1 MINANIIHILVLYT
15 ISYGSLII
23 PQIHFHIQYFTISN
37 QFNYAH
43 KFSSVLQ
50 FNSVMKI
57 NSVMQINLIMP
68 INSVMQINLIM
79 PINSV
84 MQINLIIPIN
94 SVMQINLIMSINS
107 VMQINLIM
115 PINSVIPLTNLTY
128 VFDIHDIRVTSKVPL
143 GCRPVSHGF
152 ITQYGPAGLLTG
164 YKQSNSEHYRYS
176 PAGLLI
182 GVTHQYNSSQY
193 CYLTL
198 LVYQSIL
205 NTN

>member
-23 PQIHFHIQYFTISN
+23 PQIHFHIQYFTISI

-50 FNSVMKI
+50 FNSVLKI
-57 NSVMQINLIMP
+57 NSVMQIN
-68 INSVMQINLIM
+68 S
-79 PINSV
+79 
-84 MQINLIIPIN
+84 
-94 SVMQINLIMSINS
+94 IMSINS
-107 VMQINLIM
+107 VM
-115 PINSVIPLTNLTY
+115 PLTNLTY
-128 VFDIHDIRVTSKVPL
+128 VFDIQDIRVTGTVPL

-152 ITQYGPAGLLTG
+152 ITQYGLVGLLTG
-164 YKQSNSEHYRYS
+164 YKQSNSEHYRYG
-176 PAGLLI
+176 PTGLLI
-182 GVTHQYNSSQY
+182 GVTRQYNSSQY

>member
-23 PQIHFHIQYFTISN
+23 PKIHFHIQYFTISN

-50 FNSVMKI
+50 FNSVLKI
-57 NSVMQINLIMP
+57 NSVM
-68 INSVMQINLIM
+68 
-79 PINSV
+79 
-84 MQINLIIPIN
+84 
-94 SVMQINLIMSINS
+94 
-107 VMQINLIM
+107 
-115 PINSVIPLTNLTY
+115 PLTNLTY
-128 VFDIHDIRVTSKVPL
+128 VFDIQDIRVTGMVPL

-152 ITQYGPAGLLTG
+152 ITRYGPAGLLTG
-164 YKQSNSEHYRYS
+164 YKQSNSEHYRYG

>member
-23 PQIHFHIQYFTISN
+23 PQIHFHIQYFTVSN

-50 FNSVMKI
+50 FNSVLKI
-57 NSVMQINLIMP
+57 NSVMQINSIMP
-68 INSVMQINLIM
+68 INSVMA
-79 PINSV
+79 
-84 MQINLIIPIN
+84 
-94 SVMQINLIMSINS
+94 
-107 VMQINLIM
+107 
-115 PINSVIPLTNLTY
+115 LTNLTY
-128 VFDIHDIRVTSKVPL
+128 VFVIQDIRVTGTVLL

-164 YKQSNSEHYRYS
+164 YKQSNSEHYRYDS
-176 PAGLLI
+176 AGLLI
-182 GVTHQYNSSQY
+182 EVTHQYNSLQY

-198 LVYQSIL
+198 LVYQSIP

>member
-1 MINANIIHILVLYT
+1 MINANVIHILVLYT

-23 PQIHFHIQYFTISN
+23 PKIHFHIQYFTISN

-43 KFSSVLQ
+43 KFSSV
-50 FNSVMKI
+50 
-57 NSVMQINLIMP
+57 MQIN
-68 INSVMQINLIM
+68 S
-79 PINSV
+79 
-84 MQINLIIPIN
+84 
-94 SVMQINLIMSINS
+94 IMSINS
-107 VMQINLIM
+107 VM
-115 PINSVIPLTNLTY
+115 PLTNLTY
-128 VFDIHDIRVTSKVPL
+128 VFDIQDIRVTGTVPL
-143 GCRPVSHGF
+143 GYRPVSHGF

-164 YKQSNSEHYRYS
+164 YKQSNSEHYRYG
-176 PAGLLI
+176 PARLLI

>member
-1 MINANIIHILVLYT
+1 MINVNKIHILVLYT

-23 PQIHFHIQYFTISN
+23 PKIHFHIQYFTILNS
-37 QFNYAH
+37 FNYAH

-50 FNSVMKI
+50 FNSI
-57 NSVMQINLIMP
+57 LEITSVMQIK
-68 INSVMQINLIM
+68 SVMSIS
-79 PINSV
+79 SV
-84 MQINLIIPIN
+84 M
-94 SVMQINLIMSINS
+94 
-107 VMQINLIM
+107 
-115 PINSVIPLTNLTY
+115 PLKNLTY
-128 VFDIHDIRVTSKVPL
+128 VFDIQDIRVTGTVSL

-164 YKQSNSEHYRYS
+164 YKQSNSEHYRYG

-182 GVTHQYNSSQY
+182 GVTHQINSLQY

>member
-23 PQIHFHIQYFTISN
+23 PKIHFHIQYFTISN
-37 QFNYAH
+37 QFNYAQ

-50 FNSVMKI
+50 FNLVLKI
-57 NSVMQINLIMP
+57 NLVMQINSIMP
-68 INSVMQINLIM
+68 INSVM
-79 PINSV
+79 
-84 MQINLIIPIN
+84 
-94 SVMQINLIMSINS
+94 
-107 VMQINLIM
+107 
-115 PINSVIPLTNLTY
+115 PLTNLTY
-128 VFDIHDIRVTSKVPL
+128 VFDIQDIRVTGTVPL

-164 YKQSNSEHYRYS
+164 YKQSNSEHYRYG

-198 LVYQSIL
+198 LVYQSIF

>member
-1 MINANIIHILVLYT
+1 MINENIIHILVLYT

-50 FNSVMKI
+50 FNSVLKI
-57 NSVMQINLIMP
+57 NSVML
-68 INSVMQINLIM
+68 
-79 PINSV
+79 
-84 MQINLIIPIN
+84 
-94 SVMQINLIMSINS
+94 
-107 VMQINLIM
+107 
-115 PINSVIPLTNLTY
+115 LTNLTY
-128 VFDIHDIRVTSKVPL
+128 VFNIHDIRVTGTVPL
-143 GCRPVSHGF
+143 RCRPVSHGF

-164 YKQSNSEHYRYS
+164 YKQSNSEHYRYG
-176 PAGLLI
+176 PTGLLI

>member
-1 MINANIIHILVLYT
+1 MINANIIHILILYT

-23 PQIHFHIQYFTISN
+23 PQLHFHIQYFTISN

-43 KFSSVLQ
+43 KFNSVLQ
-50 FNSVMKI
+50 FNSVLKI
-57 NSVMQINLIMP
+57 NSVMQINSIMP
-68 INSVMQINLIM
+68 INLVM
-79 PINSV
+79 
-84 MQINLIIPIN
+84 
-94 SVMQINLIMSINS
+94 
-107 VMQINLIM
+107 
-115 PINSVIPLTNLTY
+115 PLTNLTY
-128 VFDIHDIRVTSKVPL
+128 VFVIQDIRVTGTVPL

-152 ITQYGPAGLLTG
+152 ITQYGPAGLLTS
-164 YKQSNSEHYRYS
+164 YKQSTSEHYRYG

-193 CYLTL
+193 YYLTL

>member
-1 MINANIIHILVLYT
+1 MINANIIHILVLYS

-23 PQIHFHIQYFTISN
+23 PKIHFNIQYFTISN

-50 FNSVMKI
+50 FDSVLKI
-57 NSVMQINLIMP
+57 NSVMQINSIMP
-68 INSVMQINLIM
+68 INSVM
-79 PINSV
+79 
-84 MQINLIIPIN
+84 
-94 SVMQINLIMSINS
+94 
-107 VMQINLIM
+107 
-115 PINSVIPLTNLTY
+115 PLTNLTY
-128 VFDIHDIRVTSKVPL
+128 VFDIQDIRVTDMVPL

-164 YKQSNSEHYRYS
+164 YKQSNSEHYQYG

-182 GVTHQYNSSQY
+182 RVPHQYNSSQY

>member
-1 MINANIIHILVLYT
+1 MDDQCKYNTYTCFIYT
-15 ISYGSLII
+15 INYSSLII

-37 QFNYAH
+37 QFKYAH
-43 KFSSVLQ
+43 NFSSVLQ
-50 FNSVMKI
+50 LNSVLKINTVLLI
-57 NSVMQINLIMP
+57 NSVMQIK
-68 INSVMQINLIM
+68 SV
-79 PINSV
+79 
-84 MQINLIIPIN
+84 IPI
-94 SVMQINLIMSINS
+94 SSFM
-107 VMQINLIM
+107 
-115 PINSVIPLTNLTY
+115 PLTNLTY
-128 VFDIHDIRVTSKVPL
+128 VFDIQDIRVSGKVPL
-143 GCRPVSHGF
+143 GCRPVSNGF

-164 YKQSNSEHYRYS
+164 YTQSNSEHYRYG

>member
-1 MINANIIHILVLYT
+1 MININTIHILVLYS

-23 PQIHFHIQYFTISN
+23 PKIHFHIQYFTISN

-50 FNSVMKI
+50 FNSVMQM
-57 NSVMQINLIMP
+57 NS
-68 INSVMQINLIM
+68 
-79 PINSV
+79 
-84 MQINLIIPIN
+84 
-94 SVMQINLIMSINS
+94 IMSINS
-107 VMQINLIM
+107 VM
-115 PINSVIPLTNLTY
+115 PLTNLTY
-128 VFDIHDIRVTSKVPL
+128 VFAIQDIRVTGTVPL

-152 ITQYGPAGLLTG
+152 ITQYGPARLLTG
-164 YKQSNSEHYRYS
+164 YKQSNSEHYRYG

-182 GVTHQYNSSQY
+182 GMTHQYNSSQY

>member
-15 ISYGSLII
+15 ISYGSLIF

-43 KFSSVLQ
+43 KFSLVMQ
-50 FNSVMKI
+50 FNSVLKI
-57 NSVMQINLIMP
+57 NSVMQINSIMP
-68 INSVMQINLIM
+68 INSVM
-79 PINSV
+79 
-84 MQINLIIPIN
+84 
-94 SVMQINLIMSINS
+94 
-107 VMQINLIM
+107 
-115 PINSVIPLTNLTY
+115 PLTNLTY
-128 VFDIHDIRVTSKVPL
+128 VFDIQDIRVTGTVPL
-143 GCRPVSHGF
+143 GCRPVSQGF

-164 YKQSNSEHYRYS
+164 YKQSNSEHYRNG
-176 PAGLLI
+176 PAELLI

>member
-1 MINANIIHILVLYT
+1 
-15 ISYGSLII
+15 
-23 PQIHFHIQYFTISN
+23 
-37 QFNYAH
+37 
-43 KFSSVLQ
+43 
-50 FNSVMKI
+50 
-57 NSVMQINLIMP
+57 MQINLIMP

-79 PINSV
+79 
-84 MQINLIIPIN
+84 
-94 SVMQINLIMSINS
+94 SINS
-107 VMQINLIM
+107 VM
-115 PINSVIPLTNLTY
+115 PLTNLTY
-128 VFDIHDIRVTSKVPL
+128 VFDIQDIRVTGKVPL

-152 ITQYGPAGLLTG
+152 IIQYGPAGLLTG
-164 YKQSNSEHYRYS
+164 YKQSNSEHYRYG